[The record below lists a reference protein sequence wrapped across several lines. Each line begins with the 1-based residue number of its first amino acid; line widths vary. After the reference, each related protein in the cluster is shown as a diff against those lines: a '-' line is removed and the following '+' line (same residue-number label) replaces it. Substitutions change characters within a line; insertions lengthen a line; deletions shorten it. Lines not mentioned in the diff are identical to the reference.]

1 MVFCSKCGAEN
12 DDSAVL
18 CSRCHNKLYPAKT
31 NWEVKFV
38 AFVAI
43 IAIGVIV
50 ISLFGLMVNSA
61 YIPAVSGEN
70 ISVYKSTCTEINLNR
85 PEEELESLPWQKVKV
100 KGTLIESADGT
111 SDRTYLSLKVN
122 NLTYYPYVDVTYS
135 GKIPFKEGDELEVY
149 GEYSGIEY
157 TDNVTVPFIRAAY
170 IEKI

>member
-12 DDSAVL
+12 DDGAVL
-18 CSRCHNKLYPAKT
+18 CSKCHDKLYPNKT

-38 AFVAI
+38 ALVAI
-43 IAIGVIV
+43 GIIGVIF
-50 ISLFGLMVNSA
+50 ISIFGLLDDSA

-70 ISVYKSTCTEINLNR
+70 ISTYKSSCTEIDLNR
-85 PEEELESLPWQKVKV
+85 SEEELGLLQWQKIKV
-100 KGTLIESADGT
+100 NGTLIESFDGT
-111 SDRTYLSLKVN
+111 SDRTYYTIKVA

-135 GKIPFKEGDELEVY
+135 GKLPFKEGDKLEVY

-157 TDNVTVPFIRAAY
+157 TDNVTAPFIRAAY